1 MEHLDD
7 WRLYNQKHKLA
18 ARDYV
23 EGNLFRLLQY
33 FDFDDGLTID
43 EKETILIDYFTKY
56 PDQIKFMTLHTVGR
70 PNPAS
75 IPRLNNIG
83 GVVKYR

>member
-7 WRLYNQKHKLA
+7 WRLYNQKSKLSA
-18 ARDYV
+18 SDYV
-23 EGNLFRLLQY
+23 DGNLLRLLTL
-33 FDFDDGLTID
+33 FGLENDFDED
-43 EKETILIDYFTKY
+43 EAKKILVDYFTKY
-56 PDQIKFMTLHTVGR
+56 PDQIKSISFTTVGR
-70 PNPAS
+70 PNPAA